1 MTAIKHPMLLWGL
14 PVAALIIIFWL
25 SLFCTRPFL
34 FPEQMQ
40 PAPCCLDTRQRYQKR
55 WCKTFVCHEAWSPF

>member
-25 SLFCTRPFL
+25 VMTP
-34 FPEQMQ
+34 
-40 PAPCCLDTRQRYQKR
+40 TY
-55 WCKTFVCHEAWSPF
+55 